1 MLGGASEKRAAPVC
15 IIPKDKLLAWKLNPI
30 TYAWPLLHSQVQKSS
45 FRLPPRNA
53 RRRYKN
59 FSVCLESESHVCV
72 IHFSQMENKAATGA
86 AFFRPPAHSL
96 LSILN
101 KLGGWNKSQAPVLVN
116 HRARGCHL
124 YLSQQCPLNYWKS
137 ADSMHTYTALRL
149 TAHSVKC
156 FQLFTLQERRK
167 FASTHPSECRA
178 DLRNS
183 DLRFFALQTHVD
195 AQRLRNFSQL
205 TRFCSSAGNTWIQRT
220 GKLF

>member
-86 AFFRPPAHSL
+86 AFFRPPAHSSL
-96 LSILN
+96 NSQQAGWVKQITGAGARKSSRARLPPLFEPAVPVELLKERRPDAHIHCFAFDGPQCQMLSII
-101 KLGGWNKSQAPVLVN
+101 
-116 HRARGCHL
+116 
-124 YLSQQCPLNYWKS
+124 Y
-137 ADSMHTYTALRL
+137 
-149 TAHSVKC
+149 
-156 FQLFTLQERRK
+156 
-167 FASTHPSECRA
+167 
-178 DLRNS
+178 
-183 DLRFFALQTHVD
+183 
-195 AQRLRNFSQL
+195 
-205 TRFCSSAGNTWIQRT
+205 SAGTTEIRFHSSKWVQSRFAQLGFAVFCT
-220 GKLF
+220 PDSCWCTAVA